1 MDNQQSKA
9 TLSVD
14 AVLERMGN
22 PRAGS
27 ATAAKYNALDTK
39 GGGVSDGLMGDLV
52 EMQAQLMAQMKSI
65 QDSLQAS
72 ADKLLGME
80 PPREGQPMSHSFPP
94 LRCADGSYGF
104 IANRFYDMQAMLT
117 EIGYQ
122 TVRLS
127 KV

>member
-1 MDNQQSKA
+1 MDNQQSRVPG
-9 TLSVD
+9 LSVD
-14 AVLERMGN
+14 AVLEKMG
-22 PRAGS
+22 RAG
-27 ATAAKYNALDTK
+27 ATPAAKYSAPS
-39 GGGVSDGLMGDLV
+39 GVAGTNDGLMGDLV

-72 ADKLLGME
+72 ADRLLGLE
-80 PPREGQPMSHSFPP
+80 PPRDGQPLPAFPP
-94 LRCADGSYGF
+94 LRCSEGSYGF

-122 TVRLS
+122 TIRLA